1 MQAFIT
7 GGTGLIGR
15 PLVAALL
22 AQGWE
27 VSVLTRDPTRA
38 KDLEVGGARIV
49 RGDVTRPTFRAAMSR
64 ADVVFHTAG
73 WIELGVTNVARMF
86 EVNVT
91 GTANILS
98 MARQENV
105 ERIVF
110 TSTAGVFAPT
120 PLNPPATESAPIR
133 LALSDPY
140 VRSKVQAHELAVKEM
155 HGGLP
160 VTIILPAA
168 VYGPYDTGQLGRSLA
183 LLVRGRLPRLPKGF
197 GTNTWTHAAD
207 IADGHVL
214 AATRGKP
221 GELYLLGDRV
231 LPVVEFYRLAAR
243 AAGVAPP
250 NANVPMGLAR
260 IAARFSETAARFAG
274 HTPLLS
280 RASLDLAAVN
290 IIADAS
296 KARTQLGWSPQPVED
311 RIRET
316 MDWYADTYRDRRAPL
331 PLKPSGASA

>member
-1 MQAFIT
+1 MRAFIT

-22 AQGWE
+22 ARGWE

-38 KDLEVGGARIV
+38 RDLEARGARIV
-49 RGDVTRPTFRAAMSR
+49 CGDVTRRTFQAAMAH

-86 EVNVT
+86 EVNVA

-105 ERIVF
+105 GRIVF

-133 LALSDPY
+133 LALNDPY

-155 HGGLP
+155 RSGLP

-168 VYGPYDTGQLGRSLA
+168 VFGPYDTGQLGRSLA
-183 LLVRGRLPRLPKGF
+183 LLVRGRLPRLPNGF

-207 IADGHVL
+207 IAEGVIL
-214 AATRGKP
+214 AATRGTP
-221 GELYLLGDRV
+221 GELYLLADRV
-231 LPVVEFYRLAAR
+231 LPVVTFYRLAAE
-243 AAGVAPP
+243 AAGVPP
-250 NANVPMGLAR
+250 PRANVPMGLAR
-260 IAARFSETAARFAG
+260 FAARFSEASARLAG
-274 HTPLLS
+274 RTPILS

-296 KARTQLGWSPQPVED
+296 KARTELGWNPQRLED

-316 MDWYADTYRDRRAPL
+316 MAWYVDRYRDRRAPP